1 MQGNDEF
8 IRQLLEG
15 LIDRLVAR
23 VKAEGHYPADY
34 TDEEWT
40 AMVEEEFDRA

>member
-1 MQGNDEF
+1 MQEDDEF

-23 VKAEGHYPADY
+23 VKAEGHHPEDY
-34 TDEEWT
+34 DDETWA
-40 AMVEEEFDRA
+40 AMVEAEFDRA